1 MENKEIQWLLA
12 EKYRGE
18 KSDAFFAD
26 CKHLALGEPLAY
38 LIGFTP
44 FLDCTIW
51 LDSRPL
57 IPRAETEFWV
67 ERAIET
73 LKNGTTLSLGLAE
86 KSIRVLDLCAGSGC
100 IGVAIAKALPEA
112 HVSFSEIDAAHLP
125 TIEKNLQENG
135 IPRERYSLFQTSLY
149 QDIPDTFDV
158 ILCNPPYIDKSL
170 NRTADSVV
178 ANEPHLALYGGTEGM
193 EIIKQLIAETPT
205 HLKSGGHLWIEHE
218 PEQVVKI
225 AIAAERN
232 GFTSETFKDQYGVDR
247 VSVLHY

>member
-1 MENKEIQWLLA
+1 MENKEIQWLLT
-12 EKYRGE
+12 EKYQGV
-18 KSDAFFAD
+18 KSEAFYTD
-26 CKHLALGEPLAY
+26 CKRLILGEPLAY
-38 LIGFTP
+38 LIGFIP

-67 ERAIET
+67 ERTIET
-73 LKNGTTLSLGLAE
+73 LKNGTTLSLGLDE

-100 IGVAIAKALPEA
+100 IGIALAKALPTA
-112 HVSFSEIDAAHLP
+112 HISFSEIDASHIP
-125 TIEKNLQENG
+125 TIEKNLTENG
-135 IPRERYSLFQTSLY
+135 IPPERYAIFQTSLY
-149 QDIPDTFDV
+149 QNIPDMFDV

-170 NRTADSVV
+170 NRTDESVA
-178 ANEPHLALYGGTEGM
+178 ANEPHLALYGGKEGM
-193 EIIKQLIAETPT
+193 EIIKQLIAETSI
-205 HLKSGGHLWIEHE
+205 HLKPGGHLWIEHE

-232 GFTSETFKDQYGVDR
+232 GFTSETFKDQYEVDR